1 MGERLARLQAT
12 PVEDLLALPPVSS
25 EDVLEQGKKYVLSV
39 WHDVFPSGTHY
50 IVVQLYRPWFLGLG
64 FMRATGFQ
72 ITPAK
77 ERRPLTDEELWPY
90 R

>member
-1 MGERLARLQAT
+1 M
-12 PVEDLLALPPVSS
+12 ALPTVSS
-25 EDVLEQGKKYVLSV
+25 EDVMEQGKKYVVSV
-39 WHDVFPSGTHY
+39 WHDVLPSGAHH

-64 FMRATGFQ
+64 FMRAKGFQ
-72 ITPAK
+72 ITPAQ